1 MMANQREDIIA
12 YFNQLDRSY
21 FISEKNK
28 HKAHLDSPL
37 PIGHGQTIS
46 QPSLVLNMTLA
57 LNLNKDLNVLEIGT
71 GSGYQTALL
80 AAFSKNV
87 FSVERIEKLHLTA
100 KERLEKRYSNIH
112 FKLGDGSLGWKEH
125 APYHRIMVTAS
136 ASEVPKELLDQLSF
150 NGRMII
156 PIGKSFFQELRVID
170 KDDTGKIT
178 STSIE
183 DVAFVRLKG
192 KYE

>member
-1 MMANQREDIIA
+1 MNNQREDIIN

-28 HKAHLDSPL
+28 QKAHLDAPL

-57 LNLNKDLNVLEIGT
+57 LNLDKDLNVLEIGT

-87 FSVERIEKLHLTA
+87 FTVERIEKLHVTA

-156 PIGKSFFQELRVID
+156 PIGKSYIQELRVID
-170 KDDTGKIT
+170 KDDKGNIT
-178 STSIE
+178 SKSIE